1 MEERE
6 TQSVN
11 PYRSEDALLKFQDH
25 CKIKGKSFNVVKQ
38 LDAAVVRHTDQK
50 LLSTETKGM
59 QTTGP
64 ESGRAAQFIPNN
76 LT

>member
-38 LDAAVVRHTDQK
+38 LDVAVVRHIDQK

>member
-1 MEERE
+1 MEERD

-11 PYRSEDALLKFQDH
+11 PYRSEDALLKFQYH
-25 CKIKGKSFNVVKQ
+25 CKIQGKSFNVVKQ
-38 LDAAVVRHTDQK
+38 LDAAVVRHIDQK
-50 LLSTETKGM
+50 LLGTETKGM

>member
-25 CKIKGKSFNVVKQ
+25 CKIKGKSFNAVKQ
-38 LDAAVVRHTDQK
+38 LDVAVVRHIDQK